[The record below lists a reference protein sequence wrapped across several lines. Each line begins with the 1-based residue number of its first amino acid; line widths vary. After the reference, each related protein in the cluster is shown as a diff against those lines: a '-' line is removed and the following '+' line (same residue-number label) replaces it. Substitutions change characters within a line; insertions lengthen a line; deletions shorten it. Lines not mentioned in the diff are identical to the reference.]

1 MMKELF
7 QKRLSTF
14 CNSFI
19 LHKQELWGNSDVVVI
34 HSQQEKNPNS
44 VSSQFYLWL
53 VGEELHDTTAIF
65 TPYVI
70 YFYCTQKD
78 YFKIRSLCCSAT
90 LVRKIPVSVQL
101 KAKNDDGVALID
113 LMIRN
118 ARVIRNS
125 KVFLDDDDDRSCPFV
140 VGYIEGE
147 YPKSKLFWNCMN
159 DLEPRKYKAATV
171 NSGLNKLINTA
182 DYPNFGVGL
191 SDEKEVL
198 KSVEF
203 PSPMHIFSPPV
214 DAGKEKGLSKTKN
227 NLKDKRESSL
237 WSEHDELVFLQ
248 FLEKGNQ
255 SPLLEKE
262 KSNLESIFNHIDLS
276 EKGMS
281 NLGSKF
287 DKTKLLFKDKGKSGK
302 LVNRLNENPL
312 PTTTNNESVSQLMEN
327 LNLFSSSSRGKQD
340 NLRIA
345 NIDDDHL
352 FKLGNCLDGGKE
364 DNSKVGNKNS
374 DQVFKFGAISLDG
387 KEGKSKEVSKN
398 GDQVFKFGASKLDG
412 KDSESKEGNANGDQ
426 LLQFGEGK
434 KDGDQLF
441 KLGEGKKDGDQQFK
455 IGGKRGRN
463 DQPQLIKENKGAK
476 DVKLVTE
483 RLTAFYSSWRK
494 YKEEQ
499 WGKTDVLVITAQSVG
514 PVETLSRPISSSF
527 LVWLLDDEFPETTAV
542 FTDTGIEFLCPK
554 ESFLGLRTIGIRMT
568 VVAKVTVSVQLKKR
582 GEQCVDWLKKTLCQ
596 VNTASKSG
604 ANWCPLVVGCIIG
617 ESMEIEALSHSKM
630 FEVAYVH
637 NSLTNLLEQ
646 GNFEKPKSFAAQQST
661 LPKQIQML
669 SLGTCSGAKTANA
682 VSFSELAKIKSMDD
696 NSYVLHT
703 PEEEKSLLEKMG
715 DTSSL
720 LLTDNRVDNGG
731 PVSKPEENKVFEEGN
746 SSRKLADKMMS
757 LEIKEGDM
765 ETSITEDSANEKL
778 LAEEQNMLCNPENSP
793 LLQVKEC
800 GEQSRPTAEGG
811 MDYSVQTTGVTDA
824 ASENSLPDDNNDS
837 SRKDSVG
844 SDQED
849 DDWTLIEMDCE
860 GQETEVTERVSWKR
874 WLMDK
879 TGKSFGLK
887 DEVSD
892 EAPSKRSKADP

>member
-1 MMKELF
+1 MIKELF
-7 QKRLSTF
+7 QKRLSAF
-14 CNSFI
+14 CNSLSI
-19 LHKQELWGNSDVVVI
+19 HKQKLWGNSDVVVI

-44 VSSQFYLWL
+44 LSSQFYLWF

-70 YFYCTQKD
+70 YFFCTQKD
-78 YFKIRSLCCSAT
+78 YFKIRSLCCAAT

-101 KAKNDDGVALID
+101 KAKNDDGFSLID

-125 KVFLDDDDDRSCPFV
+125 KVFLDDDDRSCPFV

-171 NSGLNKLINTA
+171 NSGLKKLINTA
-182 DYPNFGVGL
+182 DNPNFGVGL

-203 PSPMHIFSPPV
+203 LSPMHIFSPPI

-237 WSEHDELVFLQ
+237 WSEHDKLEFLQ
-248 FLEKGNQ
+248 FSEKGNQ
-255 SPLLEKE
+255 SPLLENE
-262 KSNLESIFNHIDLS
+262 KINLESIFKRIDLS

-281 NLGSKF
+281 NLDSKF
-287 DKTKLLFKDKGKSGK
+287 DNTKLLFKDKGESGK
-302 LVNRLNENPL
+302 LVNRLNENTL
-312 PTTTNNESVSQLMEN
+312 PTTSTNENVSQLMEN
-327 LNLFSSSSRGKQD
+327 LNLFSSSSSGKQD
-340 NLRIA
+340 KLRIA
-345 NIDDDHL
+345 NIYDDHL

-364 DNSKVGNKNS
+364 DNSKAENKNS

-412 KDSESKEGNANGDQ
+412 KDGKSKEGNANGDQ

-463 DQPQLIKENKGAK
+463 YQPQLIEENKGAK
-476 DVKLVTE
+476 DVKLVME

-499 WGKTDVLVITAQSVG
+499 WGKADVLVITTQSVG

-542 FTDTGIEFLCPK
+542 FTDAGIEFLCPK
-554 ESFLGLRTIGIRMT
+554 ESFLRLRTIGIRMT

-596 VNTASKSG
+596 VNTAPKSG

-646 GNFEKPKSFAAQQST
+646 WNFEKPESFAAQQST
-661 LPKQIQML
+661 LPKQFQIL
-669 SLGTCSGAKTANA
+669 SLETCGGAKTANA
-682 VSFSELAKIKSMDD
+682 VSFSELAKIRSMDD

-703 PEEEKSLLEKMG
+703 PGEEKSLLEKMG

-731 PVSKPEENKVFEEGN
+731 PVSKPEEIKVFGEDN

-765 ETSITEDSANEKL
+765 ETSITEDGAEEKL
-778 LAEEQNMLCNPENSP
+778 LAEEQNMLCNHENSP

-800 GEQSRPTAEGG
+800 GEQSRPTAGGG
-811 MDYSVQTTGVTDA
+811 MDYSVQPTGVTDA
-824 ASENSLPDDNNDS
+824 ASENSLPDDNNGS

-844 SDQED
+844 SDHEY

-860 GQETEVTERVSWKR
+860 EQETEVAERVSWKR
-874 WLMDK
+874 WFMDK